1 MTEQSSPLA
10 GKPGLEQ
17 WSCVRGSLSAEPEWL
32 ILSQNFS
39 TWYVFLSELTS
50 VWDML
55 GVTFPM
61 GFMASAT

>member
-17 WSCVRGSLSAEPEWL
+17 WSCVRGSLDAEPEWL
-32 ILSQNFS
+32 ILSQSFS
-39 TWYVFLSELTS
+39 TQYVFLSELTS
-50 VWDML
+50 VWNML